1 MLNFIKRRWRELLIV
16 LTVSAGCLYWFS
28 WHWKPFT
35 QNAFVFADTRPV
47 SPPVEGFI
55 TEIHVKN
62 NQFVR
67 KGDPLFTVFREP
79 YRLNLAVLENEVRAK
94 QAERRALQAEI
105 RSQEAEIRRC
115 QAELANDRYLADRAR
130 KMYGAE
136 AVSQAYAEERLRAG
150 EASEAKVEA
159 VRQRTE
165 ALKYRC
171 SQVEAQIAALQHR
184 LELSRV
190 LLDLTV
196 VRALA
201 DGWVT
206 NLTLTPGGCYKP
218 GDVLCGFIAAGS
230 WRVQA
235 NFKESELSEIA
246 EGMSARIWLRQYPG
260 HLYHGVVESTGPCP
274 GKPVC
279 RPSARR
285 MNGFYCRSVSRCRS
299 GSWIPTRGSCCIT
312 GRALMWRSILRRVRS
327 GSFSG
332 RSSCGTEINSAH
344 RFSFAVVR
352 LCELSLRTVPDA
364 GGLPA

>member
-1 MLNFIKRRWRELLIV
+1 MMDFIKRRWRELLIV
-16 LTVSAGCLYWFS
+16 VTISAGCLYWFS

-79 YRLNLAVLENEVRAK
+79 YRLNRAALENEVRAK
-94 QAERRALQAEI
+94 QAEHLALQAEI
-105 RSQEAEIRRC
+105 RSQEAEILRC
-115 QAELANDRYLADRAR
+115 QAELANNRYLADRAR

-136 AVSQAYAEERLRAG
+136 AVSQAYAEERCRAG

-159 VRQRTE
+159 VRQKTE

-171 SQVEAQIAALQHR
+171 SQVKSQIAALQQR
-184 LELSRV
+184 LELSRI
-190 LLDLTV
+190 LLELSV

-260 HLYHGVVESTGPCP
+260 RLYHGVVESTGW
-274 GKPVC
+274 G
-279 RPSARR
+279 AERR
-285 MNGFYCRSVSRCRS
+285 KMSRE
-299 GSWIPTRGSCCIT
+299 T
-312 GRALMWRSILRRVRS
+312 
-327 GSFSG
+327 
-332 RSSCGTEINSAH
+332 
-344 RFSFAVVR
+344 
-352 LCELSLRTVPDA
+352 
-364 GGLPA
+364 GLPSVRKENEWFLLPQRFPVQIRILDPDQGPVLHHGASAYVEIDTPSRPVRQFFWEIFLWH

>member
-1 MLNFIKRRWRELLIV
+1 MLNFIKRRRRELLIV
-16 LTVSAGCLYWFS
+16 LMISAGCLYWFS

-79 YRLNLAVLENEVRAK
+79 YRLNRAVLENEVRAK
-94 QAERRALQAEI
+94 QAEHRALQAEI

-115 QAELANDRYLADRAR
+115 QAELANNRYLADRAR

-150 EASEAKVEA
+150 EASAAKVEA
-159 VRQRTE
+159 VRQQTE

-171 SQVEAQIAALQHR
+171 SQTEAQIAALQHR

-190 LLDLTV
+190 LLELTV

-230 WRVQA
+230 WHVQA

-260 HLYHGVVESTGPCP
+260 RLYHGVVESTGWGAERRKMSRETGLTSVRKENEWFLLPQRF
-274 GKPVC
+274 PVQIRILNPEQGPPLHHGASAYVEIDTPS
-279 RPSARR
+279 RPIRQ
-285 MNGFYCRSVSRCRS
+285 FF
-299 GSWIPTRGSCCIT
+299 W
-312 GRALMWRSILRRVRS
+312 
-327 GSFSG
+327 
-332 RSSCGTEINSAH
+332 EIFLWH
-344 RFSFAVVR
+344 
-352 LCELSLRTVPDA
+352 
-364 GGLPA
+364 